1 MVSKSYLIDL
11 KNEINEKPPGSVYNG
26 VTMMILIDE
35 ILILNGW
42 DDQPPEEVEVPLMKA
57 NMDLAKPGMV
67 IEECDT

>member
-11 KNEINEKPPGSVYNG
+11 KNEINDKPPGSVYNG

-35 ILILNGW
+35 ILTLNGW
-42 DDQPPEEVEVPLMKA
+42 NEDPPEEKPSMQA
-57 NMDLAKPGMV
+57 DLSLAEPGLV